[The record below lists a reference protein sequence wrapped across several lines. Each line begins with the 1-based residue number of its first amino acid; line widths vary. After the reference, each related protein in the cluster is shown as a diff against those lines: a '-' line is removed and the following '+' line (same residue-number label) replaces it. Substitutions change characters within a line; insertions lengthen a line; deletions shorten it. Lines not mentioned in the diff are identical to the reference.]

1 MIITMPYDVKLE
13 KLSTLFDDVSPLQSV
28 TLGNETVH
36 KVVAI
41 ERALVQVSSM
51 VEVAPDTSVFD
62 AEERDGI
69 FVVVVVVVSVVLKI
83 EYVPL
88 AEFMCLVFTR
98 MPGKSYHRRL
108 RSLLLRL
115 FRALINSLACCSEE
129 ISKFVS

>member
-1 MIITMPYDVKLE
+1 MPYDVKLE
-13 KLSTLFDDVSPLQSV
+13 KLSTLFNDVSPLQSV

-69 FVVVVVVVSVVLKI
+69 FVVDVVVVVVVSVVLKI

-88 AEFMCLVFTR
+88 VEFMYLVFTR

>member
-1 MIITMPYDVKLE
+1 MPYDVKLE
-13 KLSTLFDDVSPLQSV
+13 KLSTLSDDVSPLQSV

-51 VEVAPDTSVFD
+51 VEVAPDASVFD

-69 FVVVVVVVSVVLKI
+69 FVVVVSVALKT

-88 AEFMCLVFTR
+88 VEFMCLVFTH
-98 MPGKSYHRRL
+98 MPGESYCRRL

-115 FRALINSLACCSEE
+115 FRALINSLVCCSEE
-129 ISKFVS
+129 VSKFVS